1 MLAVVRSVEGADRGH
16 GVERMTEVGRGRGV
30 MSGSELLVS
39 DGTEAVGVLGLTVA
53 FASNWDAFEK
63 TGSIKSE
70 EVLLGDAERS
80 VYKLG

>member
-1 MLAVVRSVEGADRGH
+1 
-16 GVERMTEVGRGRGV
+16 

-80 VYKLG
+80 VDELG